1 MHRKLKIHKMARMLS
16 AAALTMSIAF
26 TGVSAAGAPSRAPA
40 AGMSLEAVQTDN
52 RYESFLGFGKGAYL
66 PAGYDGAVNT
76 WSGNLVLQ
84 YTLPY
89 GNLFRN
95 LPLTLTYN
103 SQANCNIGFGN
114 NVVVKYWAQL
124 TFVDANTMKMM
135 TGTGAVDTYV
145 KNPST
150 GLFEC
155 GDWYIEGP
163 VNGEL
168 HAFGRDGEYYFD
180 LMGRATRSHLSGSY
194 SYVTLTYNDLG
205 YLQSISNQEGVAHGF
220 TYVRTE
226 TGEAQCMLLESS
238 VDFALDYDEDGNL
251 LSGGYAF
258 DPDTKEFMF
267 AYGANALITQVSMYQ
282 GPSSSVTYQNI
293 DGYDKVVNFDGTQ
306 IVYGKNQTIAIDPN
320 GTVTSWQF
328 DDNGNLI

>member
-1 MHRKLKIHKMARMLS
+1 MNRKMKFHKLARMLS
-16 AAALTMSIAF
+16 AAALAMSIAF
-26 TGVSAAGAPSRAPA
+26 TGVSAAGAPSRVSA
-40 AGMSLEAVQTDN
+40 ADGFSEAAQTDN

-95 LPLTLTYN
+95 FPLTLTYN

-124 TFVDANTMKMM
+124 TFVDADTIKMM

-145 KNPST
+145 KNPTT
-150 GLFEC
+150 GLFTC
-155 GDWYIEGP
+155 GDWYIEEP
-163 VNGEL
+163 VNGEF

-180 LMGRATRSHLSGSY
+180 LTGRATRSHLNNSY
-194 SYVTLTYNDLG
+194 SYVTLHYNKLG
-205 YLQSISNQEGVAHGF
+205 YLDSIGNQEGLAHRF
-220 TYVRTE
+220 TYVQTE
-226 TGEAQCMLLESS
+226 TGEAQCLLLESS
-238 VDFALDYDEDGNL
+238 VDFALNYDEEGNL

-258 DPDTKEFMF
+258 DPDTKEFSF
-267 AYGANALITQVSMYQ
+267 VYGANALVTQISAYQ
-282 GPSSSVTYQNI
+282 GPYSTVAYQNI
-293 DGYDKVVNFDGTQ
+293 DGYDKVVNLDGTQ

-328 DDNGNLI
+328 DDEGNLM